1 MAEGINQVLTI
12 PSHVVA
18 IAQVAQSLRPNFE
31 QQGVT
36 EMATID
42 GTNFNDNGIDKPTLV
57 GTNGH
62 DLILNSSMFKFGGND
77 NLSL

>member
-1 MAEGINQVLTI
+1 
-12 PSHVVA
+12 
-18 IAQVAQSLRPNFE
+18 
-31 QQGVT
+31 
-36 EMATID
+36 MATID

-62 DLILNSSMFKFGGND
+62 DLILNSSMFKFGDND